1 MFASSDK
8 LVYLPSCGN
17 QSYQTQQLP
26 PGNHIEGREN
36 TWQWSI
42 LISEVAL
49 VTSQDCFTSD
59 ACGMGTQGV
68 TTLSAGTVQQTDNW
82 ACTQILPPKG
92 TDVCSALKVWR
103 GSQGKLSS
111 DARLELHCSIVVL
124 NILGS
129 TQSATPH
136 PAPVCC
142 CLCGFWVQENQKPLL
157 SVNWKDLALA
167 ELVNRPKS
175 RRTSL

>member
-1 MFASSDK
+1 MKYSNIRSGTCDFK
-8 LVYLPSCGN
+8 
-17 QSYQTQQLP
+17 
-26 PGNHIEGREN
+26 GRL
-36 TWQWSI
+36 T
-42 LISEVAL
+42 
-49 VTSQDCFTSD
+49 TQDCFTSD

-68 TTLSAGTVQQTDNW
+68 AALSAGTVQQTDNW
-82 ACTQILPPKG
+82 ACTQILSPKG
-92 TDVCSALKVWR
+92 TDVCSSLKVWR